1 MKGFFES
8 KKFKILVCVVVL
20 VAGIMTYAAA
30 NGRLSAAPQE
40 ILSVVMVPFQRLG
53 AMLENG
59 VTGISKKLS
68 DIDKVTD
75 ENDSLKREIAELRS
89 QMADY
94 DTIKAENDM
103 FRETL
108 RISEENVSYT
118 QISASVIGR
127 DTLDKFYSFTID
139 KGSSSGIEVEDVVY
153 CADGLVGKV
162 IETAPNYSK
171 VVTILDPRVNIGCS
185 VSRTRDIGT
194 ATGDAAL
201 AAEGKL
207 VLNYLPKESLV
218 AQNDLVVTTGYGGVF
233 PKGLIVGTVEDVLPE
248 TSGKSN
254 YAVVQ
259 PTADVKTI
267 TMVFIITDYTA

>member
-8 KKFKILVCVVVL
+8 KKFKVLVCIVVI

-40 ILSVVMVPFQRLG
+40 ILSVIMVPFQRIG

-59 VTGISKKLS
+59 VSGISKKLS
-68 DIDKVTD
+68 DIDKVIE
-75 ENDSLKREIAELRS
+75 ENEQLKEEIAEMRN
-89 QMADY
+89 QMVDY

-108 RISEENVSYT
+108 RIQEENITYT

-171 VVTILDPRVNIGCS
+171 VITILDPRVNIGCS

-201 AAEGKL
+201 AAQGKL
-207 VLNYLPKESLV
+207 ILNYLPKETLV

-248 TSGKSN
+248 ASGKSN

-259 PTADVKTI
+259 PTADVKNI
-267 TMVFIITDYTA
+267 TMVFIITDFTA